1 MDTTIQA
8 RVHRVGQICKSL
20 GIPQSQIA
28 VALGASQSQVSRILG
43 GRNLRAS
50 RLLEEVC
57 LYVERFESGVTADA
71 VRNNEDL
78 VNALTCVWDGS
89 SEHARALSTVIQ
101 SLATLRGPV
110 TFDSVSERSRG

>member
-1 MDTTIQA
+1 MDTTNQA
-8 RVHRVGQICKSL
+8 RAHRAGQICKNL

-28 VALGASQSQVSRILG
+28 AALGSSQSQVSRILS

-71 VRNNEDL
+71 VRNNDDL

-101 SLATLRGPV
+101 SLAILRGPV
-110 TFDSVSERSRG
+110 TGAPESGCRRG